1 MNIKGLDYNSQR
13 ERLILPEYGREV
25 QKMVDYCMS
34 LPTKGERQRCANTII
49 RTMELMTP
57 RVRDNANYKQKL
69 WDQLAVMSNFKLDID
84 WPVDI
89 SQAQLM
95 KEKPQPIKYPSTE
108 LRTRTYGKL
117 LMEIFDKLK
126 QMPPGKDRDDLT
138 ASAANQMKR
147 DLMQWSHV
155 SDDEKIADDLARY
168 TDGVI
173 QLDLRHFRFAKV
185 DLRALNAAQ
194 NSNPKGGKKRRK
206 H

>member
-34 LPTKGERQRCANTII
+34 LPTKGERQRCAATII
-49 RTMELMTP
+49 KTMELMTP
-57 RVRDNANYKQKL
+57 HIRDNANYKQKL

-89 SQAQLM
+89 SQAQRM
-95 KEKPQPIKYPSTE
+95 KEKPQPVKYPSTQ

-126 QMPPGKDRDDLT
+126 QMPAGKERDELA

-147 DLMQWSHV
+147 DLMQWGHV

-168 TDGVI
+168 TDGAI
-173 QLDLRHFRFAKV
+173 QLDLKHFRFAKV
-185 DLRALNAAQ
+185 DLRAINAAR
-194 NSNPKGGKKRRK
+194 NNNPKGGKRKKKR
-206 H
+206 